1 MKLTTSNRTFGI
13 FFSVIF
19 FSISAYLFFTGSNF
33 FNNFFIFNILFLLL
47 SLFLPDSLMILNKS
61 WEFFGKIIHFV
72 MNNILIFIIYFT
84 VFTLIGLPM
93 RLFGFDPFKKRKFLK
108 SNSYW
113 EKRINQPNPFID
125 MF

>member
-1 MKLTTSNRTFGI
+1 MKLNTKNSTFGK

-19 FSISAYLFFTGSNF
+19 SSISVYLFFTGSNF
-33 FNNFFIFNILFLLL
+33 FYNFVIFNILFLFL

-72 MNNILIFIIYFT
+72 MNNILIFIIYYT

-113 EKRINQPNPFID
+113 EKRKNQPNPFID